1 MDVED
6 GGCGCWERGFTR
18 EEWVYKGPGKGS
30 YSRVGSL
37 QLVGQGKGDFETLG
51 LLLTFFFCLTDF
63 G

>member
-1 MDVED
+1 MED